1 MSLWVQTN
9 LSCFLLKLTKLLLMK
24 IKDIKTQS
32 MSVGLGKSIRW
43 WLLWETGSVLGHIGQ
58 SPEGTPRISWQATY
72 TSCVDSSAQRTW
84 TNLSL
89 LWDLLP
95 QTMGLLCCFTEET
108 KAKEFFLIT
117 YFGCAGVFVCC
128 LWDLSSCSEPGLLI
142 LAMCRLLVAVAS
154 LVSEHR
160 L

>member
-32 MSVGLGKSIRW
+32 MSIGLRKWIRW
-43 WLLWETGSVLGHIGQ
+43 WLLWETKTLCSDTLA
-58 SPEGTPRISWQATY
+58 SLLKGTPRSLDKPHT
-72 TSCVDSSAQRTW
+72 CLVDSSAQHTW

-95 QTMGLLCCFTEET
+95 QTM
-108 KAKEFFLIT
+108 
-117 YFGCAGVFVCC
+117 VCC
-128 LWDLSSCSEPGLLI
+128 AVSQKKQRPGIFKLLI
-142 LAMCRLLVAVAS
+142 LAVLGFLPACEIS
-154 LVSEHR
+154 LIVVSLGYSSLR
-160 L
+160 CAGFSW